1 MPWSFFSEQY
11 CLAGHP
17 QRFWFP
23 LPVRELRYVQ
33 LLKQSLTG
41 SKNELHVLS
50 GGGGY
55 SHAFVLETASEI
67 LELDYALLYP
77 LCLLGWEGIPWLK
90 LHKGKRSKCTP
101 VISPDLEATSSSLL
115 PNFKYEPMEPERN
128 PRKILQ
134 GTSLSDISSSL
145 DYFFLNPKSL
155 FPLPFRKVFLS
166 PLSDWSRELMTSK

>member
-23 LPVRELRYVQ
+23 LPVCELRYVQ

-41 SKNELHVLS
+41 SKNKLRVRS
-50 GGGGY
+50 GGGCY
-55 SHAFVLETASEI
+55 SHASVLRTASEI
-67 LELDYALLYP
+67 LELAYALLYP
-77 LCLLGWEGIPWLK
+77 LCLLGWEGILWLK
-90 LHKGKRSKCTP
+90 LHKGKRSKCAA
-101 VISPDLEATSSSLL
+101 VISPDLEATSSSFL

-134 GTSLSDISSSL
+134 RTSLSDISSSL
-145 DYFFLNPKSL
+145 DFFFFKSQI
-155 FPLPFRKVFLS
+155 PLP
-166 PLSDWSRELMTSK
+166 TST